1 MKNKQKHISQLWQE
15 IEILREQLELMLKDY
30 KIDEDVIKKS
40 RELDLLINKYIKLKK
55 ISRQNPVIEITR

>member
-40 RELDLLINKYIKLKK
+40 RELDLLINEYIELKLY
-55 ISRQNPVIEITR
+55 RT

>member
-55 ISRQNPVIEITR
+55 SVDKTL

>member
-1 MKNKQKHISQLWQE
+1 LKNKQKHISQLWQE

-40 RELDLLINKYIKLKK
+40 RELDLLINEYIELKLY
-55 ISRQNPVIEITR
+55 RT